1 MYKADFKIVIMMQKI
16 LVNEFNY
23 VILNMINDQSLSYN
37 YGYTMVFLDSSLV
50 KNGITL
56 NLSFSDMREFERM
69 NEERAYTILHQMIK
83 NQLE

>member
-1 MYKADFKIVIMMQKI
+1 MYKADFKMVIMMQKI

-23 VILNMINDQSLSYN
+23 VILSMINEQAICHS
-37 YGYTMVFLDSSLV
+37 YGYLMTFLDSNLE
-50 KNGITL
+50 KKGIKVS
-56 NLSFSDMREFERM
+56 LSFADMREFERM